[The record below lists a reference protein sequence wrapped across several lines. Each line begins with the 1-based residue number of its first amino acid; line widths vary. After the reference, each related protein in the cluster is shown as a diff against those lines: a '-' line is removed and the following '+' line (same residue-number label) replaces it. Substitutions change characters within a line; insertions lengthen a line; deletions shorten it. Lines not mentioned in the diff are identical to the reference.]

1 MKLFLAAS
9 LVMLAS
15 VFATQ
20 AQQVNRLKSYF
31 NSFIQDTA
39 DISRPQ
45 VLVYPTL
52 GYSPETNTEIGLSG
66 LLLYYHGRDTTN
78 RLSEITARTFF
89 TFENQYGA
97 FLEHALYT
105 DNNDWFMLGNI
116 RYQSFPV
123 SFYGVGISTT
133 LSDEQTVSG
142 QQLLIRE
149 RILRKIR
156 GNFYAGVNLD
166 YNLTSGVNFSNPRLL
181 PESPRLHGK
190 DGSQN
195 LGLGLGLVLDTRHNV
210 LNVRNGYFIEL
221 ALVNSAAALISDH
234 DFRYINIDTRY
245 FETVR
250 KNQVLAMQLVGQF
263 SWGEVPFNQLPQIGG
278 PFLMRGYY
286 QGRFRDRHLLA
297 TQMEYRFLP
306 LPLGFTDRIGAVAF
320 ASAGTVYSDISSVD
334 FRHLKGAAGAGL
346 RFLLFPKKDI
356 YIRLDYAL
364 TREGNGFYIYIGEAF

>member
-1 MKLFLAAS
+1 MRPFLAVT
-9 LVMLAS
+9 LLLLT
-15 VFATQ
+15 FAISAQ
-20 AQQVNRLKSYF
+20 AQRANRLKSYL

-78 RLSEITARTFF
+78 RLSEITARTFY
-89 TFENQYGA
+89 TLENQYGA
-97 FLEHALYT
+97 FFEHALYS
-105 DNNDWFMLGNI
+105 DRNQWFLLGNI

-123 SFYGVGISTT
+123 SFYGIGISTS
-133 LSDEQTVSG
+133 LRDEQTVSA

-149 RILRKIR
+149 RILRKVK
-156 GNFYAGVNLD
+156 GNFYAGINID
-166 YNLTSGVNFSNPRLL
+166 YNLTTDVGFSNPQPL
-181 PESPRLHGK
+181 PEPTRLYGK
-190 DGSQN
+190 DGFQN

-210 LNVRNGYFIEL
+210 LNVRHGYFVEL
-221 ALVNSAAALISDH
+221 ALINSTAALLSDY
-234 DFRYINIDTRY
+234 DFQYINVDTRY

-250 KNQVLAMQLVGQF
+250 KNQVLALHLVGQF
-263 SWGEVPFNQLPQIGG
+263 SWGEIPFNQLPQIGG

-306 LPLGFTDRIGAVAF
+306 LPIGFTDRLGAVAF
-320 ASAGTVYSDISSVD
+320 ASAGTVYSDISAVE

-356 YIRLDYAL
+356 YLRADYAI
-364 TREGNGFYIYIGEAF
+364 TREGNGFYVYIGEAF

>member
-1 MKLFLAAS
+1 MRFLCT
-9 LVMLAS
+9 LIFLLLGITLS
-15 VFATQ
+15 VK
-20 AQQVNRLKSYF
+20 AQQFRGVKTYL
-31 NSFIQDTA
+31 NSFIRDTA

-45 VLVYPTL
+45 MLVYPTL

-78 RLSEITARTFF
+78 RLSEVTARTFF

-123 SFYGVGISTT
+123 SFYGIGISTT
-133 LSDEQTVSG
+133 LSDEQTVSA

-166 YNLTSGVNFSNPRLL
+166 YNLTTSVAFSNPKLL

-190 DGSQN
+190 DGFQN

-210 LNVRNGYFIEL
+210 LNVRDGYFMEF
-221 ALVNSAAALISDH
+221 ALINSSPALLSDH
-234 DFRYINIDTRY
+234 NFQYINLDTRL
-245 FETVR
+245 FETLR
-250 KNQVLAMQLVGQF
+250 ENQVLAMQLVGQF

-297 TQMEYRFLP
+297 AQMEYRFLP
-306 LPLGFTDRIGAVAF
+306 LPLGFTDRIGAVFF
-320 ASAGTVYSDISSVD
+320 ASAGTIYNDATAVE
-334 FRHLKGAAGAGL
+334 FRHLKGAAGGGL
-346 RFLLFPKKDI
+346 RFLLFPKKDV